1 MTMAA
6 WGIGS
11 AVVGA
16 GASLYSASQ
25 NRKAQQNAMQAT
37 QGSPSYGGTM
47 LDALRQQQKAAKKQ
61 YELEAQY
68 QPKYAEL
75 QSQIQGQ
82 LSGAGMQQ
90 AGQLYGQAADIENQ
104 YLNKIRSGDISQLNK
119 YLPAYRKAFESLYP
133 GGSQAMDATG
143 QLAAQSAQRAL
154 ERPELTAFESG
165 VAGPQLQSGLGT
177 IDQGIV
183 NQYMSQQPGVQ
194 GIAQQLG
201 QQAQADLA
209 AGRSLT
215 PEEERMASQSARA
228 GYAAR
233 GTALGRQSM
242 GAEILNRADVANQ
255 RYLQRQQQAAGIAG
269 TISNLYSPALQDAFR
284 RQAGAEEFNLG
295 AQGQAF
301 QQALQRGQAEM
312 GRMQGATA
320 IQAGNAALSQ
330 AAMGQLQNERNNI
343 LAAFYRQPLLANLPG
358 QQQQMA
364 LQNQGAMGPGMF
376 NPESQMAFQS
386 AFMPYQARQ
395 AAALGGVQTTAAN
408 NAAMMGM
415 VGSGMQMAGNMYGSY
430 MRNQPQPVSPSYYDA
445 QGPVYKGKIA

>member
-1 MTMAA
+1 
-6 WGIGS
+6 
-11 AVVGA
+11 
-16 GASLYSASQ
+16 
-25 NRKAQQNAMQAT
+25 
-37 QGSPSYGGTM
+37 
-47 LDALRQQQKAAKKQ
+47 
-61 YELEAQY
+61 
-68 QPKYAEL
+68 
-75 QSQIQGQ
+75 
-82 LSGAGMQQ
+82 
-90 AGQLYGQAADIENQ
+90 
-104 YLNKIRSGDISQLNK
+104 
-119 YLPAYRKAFESLYP
+119 
-133 GGSQAMDATG
+133 MDATG

-201 QQAQADLA
+201 QQAQEDLA

-215 PEEERMASQSARA
+215 PEEERMAAQSARA

-242 GAEILNRADVANQ
+242 GAEILNRADVSNQ

-284 RQAGAEEFNLG
+284 RQAGAEEYNLG

-343 LAAFYRQPLLANLPG
+343 LAAFYRQPLLANLPV
-358 QQQQMA
+358 QQQQLA

-408 NAAMMGM
+408 NAAMMGT

-445 QGPVYKGKIA
+445 QGPVYRGKQV